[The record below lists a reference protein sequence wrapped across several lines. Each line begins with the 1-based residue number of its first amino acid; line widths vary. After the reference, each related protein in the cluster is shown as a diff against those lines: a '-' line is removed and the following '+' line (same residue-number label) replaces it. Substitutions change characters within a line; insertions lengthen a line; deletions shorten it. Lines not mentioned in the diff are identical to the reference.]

1 MGSMTGQAYRNL
13 VKDYVECA
21 IFEAKRETEEK
32 VMAIV
37 TEPITKVTY
46 THSCPFIHTP
56 LG

>member
-13 VKDYVECA
+13 VKDYVESA

-37 TEPITKVTY
+37 TEPITKEAY